1 MNSKNRRNRIDF
13 LFFLFYLSHKR
24 WIQSITKTSKSS
36 EFFYDYLYREKQ
48 KNSELLDVLVI
59 TINTLFF
66 DLVECIFVIFKCRKI
81 NFFMKDK
88 ICGVYLITNNLNGM
102 MYSGQS
108 VNCIQRWRKHICNSE
123 KKSFIDKVIKEFG
136 KENFTFKIEK
146 ECLPEELDFYERE
159 TIEKYNTLYPNGYNL
174 YTGGKK
180 NFITS
185 EESKEKNRIA
195 HIGITAWNKDL
206 KMSPEFC
213 EKLRISQKGK
223 HKANSGS
230 FKKGQT
236 PWNKDKV
243 TPEEVRRKLSEA
255 LKNKPKSRWLTPSGE
270 IKYMDKSNAGR
281 HHPDWVLI
289 EEDL

>member
-1 MNSKNRRNRIDF
+1 MYKN
-13 LFFLFYLSHKR
+13 
-24 WIQSITKTSKSS
+24 
-36 EFFYDYLYREKQ
+36 
-48 KNSELLDVLVI
+48 
-59 TINTLFF
+59 
-66 DLVECIFVIFKCRKI
+66 
-81 NFFMKDK
+81 K

-102 MYSGQS
+102 SYVGQS
-108 VNCIQRWRKHICNSE
+108 VDCVHRWRQHICNSE

-146 ECLPEELDFYERE
+146 ECIPEELDFYERE

-185 EESKEKNRIA
+185 KESKEKNKIA
-195 HIGITAWNKDL
+195 HIGRTAWNKDL

-213 EKLRISQKGK
+213 EKLSISQKGK

-243 TPEEVRRKLSEA
+243 TPESVRRKISEKNKGRLSCNKGKTRPEEVGRKISEV
-255 LKNKPKSRWLTPSGE
+255 LKNTPKSKYLTSSGE
-270 IKYMDKSNAGR
+270 IRYMDKSNAGR
-281 HHPDWVLI
+281 WHPDWVLI
-289 EEDL
+289 EKDL